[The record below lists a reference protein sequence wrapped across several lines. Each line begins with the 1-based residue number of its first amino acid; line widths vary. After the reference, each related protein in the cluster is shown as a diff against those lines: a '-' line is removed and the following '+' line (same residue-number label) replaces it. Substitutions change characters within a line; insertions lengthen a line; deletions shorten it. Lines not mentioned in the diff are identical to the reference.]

1 MLSCNLMLLI
11 GHILCRSCRDNVESC
26 PTCRRPMSG
35 DGTNTLANKMIE
47 EIPHSCKYEHYG
59 CEIKARLVELV
70 DHESKCPERTMK
82 CLYLWCND
90 EIQIRKF
97 REHAM
102 TSNCTRGNNNSLLMP
117 RKGRS
122 ITSLKTKQ
130 GVDVKKLLSD
140 DMSWKMKAFEDR
152 GKLFF
157 YHQHYFSVEK
167 TFAFY
172 VSMPDTE
179 ADKYLAKLTLKN
191 FNDERK
197 YLINV
202 QSVVSVDSAPRDV
215 DEVLTSQ
222 SVMMVPANMM
232 DGFLKWREGEGE
244 GLKQAS
250 VDVTI
255 DIIS

>member
-1 MLSCNLMLLI
+1 
-11 GHILCRSCRDNVESC
+11 
-26 PTCRRPMSG
+26 
-35 DGTNTLANKMIE
+35 MIE
-47 EIPHSCKYEHYG
+47 EIPHTCKYEQFG
-59 CEIKARLVELV
+59 CEVKARLVELL

-82 CLYLWCND
+82 CLYLLCN
-90 EIQIRKF
+90 EEVQIRKY

-122 ITSLKTKQ
+122 ITSLKTRQ
-130 GVDVKKLLSD
+130 GVDVPKLLSD

-172 VSMPDTE
+172 VSMPDSE
-179 ADKYLAKLTLKN
+179 ADKYLAKLTLNN
-191 FNDERK
+191 FNDD
-197 YLINV
+197 V
-202 QSVVSVDSAPRDV
+202 QSIVSIDSAPTPPRDV
-215 DEVLTSQ
+215 DAVLTSQ
-222 SVMMVPANMM
+222 SVMMVPSNMM
-232 DGFLKWREGEGE
+232 QGFLKWREGEGE